1 MSCCK
6 GFLLPPTVLTLS
18 LALVQPLNAR
28 CWLGRCDASFLGPLS
43 NAATSWNNCG
53 VEEMIKVQKKLKK
66 KNHHRFRDQRKK
78 RKVDRFV
85 LIMINDLLYKKLTE

>member
-66 KNHHRFRDQRKK
+66 KKTTIDSETKEKNAKS
-78 RKVDRFV
+78 
-85 LIMINDLLYKKLTE
+85 IDLF